1 MSEALV
7 QRWDGFLKNI
17 KERFEQIMQE
27 SRDGCA
33 QMLAETSYD
42 PIPMGNAWG
51 AMERRG
57 KDLSTKIDET
67 WRQQVEPKFEE
78 AGVARSLIAEQSE
91 KGDAM
96 REWIENEIERTRI
109 GIYTKLARDVAE
121 LDKNERQSHLGG
133 GYPCKQCGA
142 PLVIPVT
149 FRVMNLTCAHCRTV
163 NEFEPGTRTRYVEAS
178 CLHSLCQEAAWNEW
192 LAMNAAEK
200 AFKRARPHT
209 IQHIQAW
216 EAAQIAYHKKYLT
229 MRLQYLPDQAASY
242 AKDLAG
248 RMEHF
253 YVYTLQNDGEW
264 AKAGRPR
271 ASLS

>member
-17 KERFEQIMQE
+17 RERFEQIMQE

-33 QMLAETSYD
+33 QMLAETNYD

-51 AMERRG
+51 AMERRA
-57 KDLSTKIDET
+57 KDLITKVDET
-67 WRQQVEPKFEE
+67 WRQQVEGKFEE
-78 AGVARSLIAEQSE
+78 AGVPRPVIDAEAR
-91 KGDAM
+91 KGDGM
-96 REWIENEIERTRI
+96 REWIEVEIERTRI
-109 GIYTKLARDVAE
+109 GIYCKLARDVAE
-121 LDKNERQSHLGG
+121 MDVRERQG

-142 PLVIPVT
+142 PLPAPVT
-149 FRVMNLTCAHCRTV
+149 FRVLNLTCAHCRTV

-192 LAMNAAEK
+192 LAMQQAER

-209 IQHIQAW
+209 IQHIQTW

-229 MRLQYLPDQAASY
+229 TRLQYLPDQAPSY

-253 YVYTLQNDGEW
+253 YVYTIPNDAEW
-264 AKAGRPR
+264 VKAGRPR
-271 ASLS
+271 APLG

>member
-1 MSEALV
+1 VSDALV

-33 QMLAETSYD
+33 QMLIETNYD

-51 AMERRG
+51 AMERRA
-57 KDLSTKIDET
+57 KDLSTKVDET
-67 WRQQVEPKFEE
+67 WRQQVEAKFEE
-78 AGVARSLIAEQSE
+78 AGSPRPLIHEQMQ

-96 REWIENEIERTRI
+96 RDWIETEIERTRI
-109 GIYTKLARDVAE
+109 GIYCKLARDVAE
-121 LDKNERQSHLGG
+121 LDKRERQG

-142 PLVIPVT
+142 PLTTPVT
-149 FRVMNLTCAHCRTV
+149 FRVVNLTCAHCRTV

-192 LAMNAAEK
+192 LAMGQAENAYR
-200 AFKRARPHT
+200 RARPHT
-209 IQHIQAW
+209 IGHIQAW

-229 MRLQYLPDQAASY
+229 KRLEFLPDQAPSY

-253 YVYTLQNDGEW
+253 YVYTIQNDGEW
-264 AKAGRPR
+264 ARAGRPR
-271 ASLS
+271 ASLA